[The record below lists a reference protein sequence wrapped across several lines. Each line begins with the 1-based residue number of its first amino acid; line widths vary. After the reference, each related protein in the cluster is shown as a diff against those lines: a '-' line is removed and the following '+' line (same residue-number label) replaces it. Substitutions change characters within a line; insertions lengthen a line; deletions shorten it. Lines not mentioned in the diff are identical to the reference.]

1 MIPQRNL
8 SLLANRTFQSQ
19 GGRRIPEAIYE
30 RDYCLAWFL
39 IGLASNRLRDL
50 LAFKGGTALKRMY
63 FPDYRFSEDLDFTLT
78 EPASFDDILEHLATL
93 HRDVAERSGV
103 KFAVVPESHTEHERG
118 HTLFLSYI
126 GPWPT
131 VSQVKRVKVDVTKSE
146 RIVFDLE
153 ERSVDTS
160 CAEYDLPD
168 HGTLRVYALE
178 EIATEKIVAL
188 LDRARNEPRDLY
200 DMWHLIDS
208 CGLNL
213 NDVQAAVHQKLAF
226 RGRNLDQVRGEFVAK
241 ERRLAQLWDSRLAAQ
256 MSRLPPLDE
265 VYRVVQRG
273 LRRSGFVS

>member
-50 LAFKGGTALKRMY
+50 VAFKGGTALKRMY

-78 EPASFDDILEHLATL
+78 KPTSFEEILKHLATL
-93 HRDVAERSGV
+93 HRDVAARSGV
-103 KFAVVPESHTEHERG
+103 TFAVVPKSHVEHERG
-118 HTLFLSYI
+118 HTLFLSYV
-126 GPWPT
+126 GPWPA
-131 VSQVKRVKVDVTKSE
+131 VSQVKRVKVDVTTSE

-153 ERSVDTS
+153 ERGVDTN

-168 HGTLRVYALE
+168 HGTLRVYSLH

-208 CGLNL
+208 YGLNL
-213 NDVQAAVHQKLAF
+213 DEVQSAVHQKLEF
-226 RGRNLDQVRGEFVAK
+226 RGKNLDQVRGEFVAK
-241 ERRLAQLWDSRLAAQ
+241 EKRLAQLWDSRLSAQ
-256 MSRLPPLDE
+256 MSHLPPFDE

-273 LRRSGFVS
+273 LRRSGLVW